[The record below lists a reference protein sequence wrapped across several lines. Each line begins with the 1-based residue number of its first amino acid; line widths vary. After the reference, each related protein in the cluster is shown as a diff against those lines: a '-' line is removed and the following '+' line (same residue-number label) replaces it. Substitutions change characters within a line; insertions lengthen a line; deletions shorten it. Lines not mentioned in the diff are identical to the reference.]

1 MGKGCGMDR
10 NVACIVEKMR
20 AFHTVDGTDLRIALD
35 LRISSTAIAHSQRV
49 GAGRA
54 FRGVS

>member
-1 MGKGCGMDR
+1 MDR
-10 NVACIVEKMR
+10 NVACVVEKMR

-35 LRISSTAIAHSQRV
+35 LLITLDLRISSTAIAHAQRV